1 MTRNF
6 NPVINTFNGI
16 LRPFVYANFWV
27 AGAVWAL
34 TRLTEFQTTNWW
46 EPESGSLASFNAA
59 ATLVFY
65 GFARL
70 FESPS
75 PEGLQS
81 KISKWREA
89 MPRTSQLSMAL
100 GVAFMFVYWLFFGS
114 WKLAGLY
121 AAGLLIAALYPL
133 PFILSRKGG
142 GLRSIP
148 GLKLFLIAGI
158 WAYVTAGIPGIM
170 AGNFSFEA
178 VLERFFWTAALTL
191 PFDVRDMQVDAGSI
205 KTIPHYI
212 GQRTTLTMAN
222 FFLWLSF
229 FFQVYY
235 LEMPLATMFGLYVLF
250 STILLMTN
258 TKFGDLYYSF
268 LIEGLPFLLLGAW
281 YLFA

>member
-1 MTRNF
+1 MARNI
-6 NPVINTFNGI
+6 NPFINILNGI
-16 LRPFVYANFWV
+16 VRPFVYANFWV

-34 TRLTEFQTTNWW
+34 TRLTEFQTTTWW
-46 EPESGSLASFNAA
+46 ESNSLAGFNAA

-81 KISKWREA
+81 KISAWRSS
-89 MPRTSQLSMAL
+89 MPRTAQLSMAL
-100 GVAFMFVYWLFFGS
+100 GIAYMLVYWLYFGS
-114 WKLAGLY
+114 LKLFFFY

-142 GLRSIP
+142 GLRAIP

-158 WAYVTAGIPGIM
+158 WAYVSAGIPGLM
-170 AGNFSFEA
+170 AGSFSMEA

-191 PFDVRDMQVDAGSI
+191 PFDVRDMQIDAGSI
-205 KTIPHYI
+205 KTIPHYL
-212 GQRTTLTMAN
+212 GARTTITMAN
-222 FFLWLSF
+222 FLLWLSY
-229 FFQVYY
+229 FFQVHY
-235 LEMPLATMFGLYVLF
+235 LGMPLEVTFGFYVLF
-250 STILLMTN
+250 STILLLTN
-258 TKFGDLYYSF
+258 TKFGDLYYSL

-281 YLFA
+281 VLFA

>member
-1 MTRNF
+1 MTRNI
-6 NPVINTFNGI
+6 NPVINTFNGLI
-16 LRPFVYANFWV
+16 RPFVYANFWV

-46 EPESGSLASFNAA
+46 EPGSLANFNAA

-70 FESPS
+70 FETASPT
-75 PEGLQS
+75 GLQS
-81 KISKWREA
+81 KISAWRTA

-100 GVAFMFVYWLFFGS
+100 GVAFMLVYWLYFGS
-114 WKLAGLY
+114 WKLFLFYAG
-121 AAGLLIAALYPL
+121 GLGIAALYPL

-142 GLRSIP
+142 GLRAIP
-148 GLKLFLIAGI
+148 GLKLILIAGI
-158 WAYVTAGIPGIM
+158 WAYVTAGIPGLM
-170 AGNFSFEA
+170 AGTFSMDA

-191 PFDVRDMQVDAGSI
+191 PFDVRDMQVDSGSI

-212 GQRTTLTMAN
+212 GARNTVTLAN
-222 FFLWLSF
+222 FFLWMSF
-229 FFQVYY
+229 FFQVYF
-235 LEMPLATMFGLYVLF
+235 LEMPLVPTFGVYLLF
-250 STILLMTN
+250 STILLQTN